1 MKRAPSG
8 LALSHYRERRT
19 RNAPSQPGHTTYL
32 EGAMSAGTI
41 ERTQFRAV
49 EMGMEMQCKLR
60 DRLEEDIDEARDL
73 ARLDQLAGALK
84 EVTARRIQ
92 RDDEENRD
100 HMLLA
105 KIARELTGLIDQLQA
120 RETGRQSAA

>member
-1 MKRAPSG
+1 
-8 LALSHYRERRT
+8 
-19 RNAPSQPGHTTYL
+19 
-32 EGAMSAGTI
+32 
-41 ERTQFRAV
+41 
-49 EMGMEMQCKLR
+49 MGMEMQCKLR

-105 KIARELTGLIDQLQA
+105 KIARELTGLIDQLQT